1 MNKGTQNETVTELH
15 RTFKILMVGE
25 ASVGKTAIATRY
37 VDQKFDHSMT
47 ATIGVDFV
55 CFAPQTLTYIR
66 KRKRL
71 TEERKSSFNCGIQ
84 QGKKSIVPWPLRT
97 TED

>member
-1 MNKGTQNETVTELH
+1 
-15 RTFKILMVGE
+15 MVGE

-55 CFAPQTLTYIR
+55 CFAPQTLTCIR

-71 TEERKSSFNCGIQ
+71 TEERK
-84 QGKKSIVPWPLRT
+84 
-97 TED
+97 